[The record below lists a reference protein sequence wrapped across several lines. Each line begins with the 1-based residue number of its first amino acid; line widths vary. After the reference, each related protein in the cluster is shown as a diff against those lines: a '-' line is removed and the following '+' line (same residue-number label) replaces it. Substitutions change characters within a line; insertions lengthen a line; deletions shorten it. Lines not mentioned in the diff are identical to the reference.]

1 MTATASRRL
10 HGRLVSP
17 IPGRRSS
24 SLTYLGP
31 FRTGLGSPG
40 PAVVLTRGK
49 GLFER
54 NGAISASLSKVTPTS
69 AMHISSF
76 VLSPQLTGTSG
87 LFGLFGLLSE
97 LSNVQVRLTLEP
109 DFSATA
115 EL

>member
-1 MTATASRRL
+1 MHNLRE
-10 HGRLVSP
+10 SP
-17 IPGRRSS
+17 KCTKTTRGNRAA
-24 SLTYLGP
+24 YLGP
-31 FRTGLGSPG
+31 VTPGLGPPG

-87 LFGLFGLLSE
+87 LFGLFRLLSE